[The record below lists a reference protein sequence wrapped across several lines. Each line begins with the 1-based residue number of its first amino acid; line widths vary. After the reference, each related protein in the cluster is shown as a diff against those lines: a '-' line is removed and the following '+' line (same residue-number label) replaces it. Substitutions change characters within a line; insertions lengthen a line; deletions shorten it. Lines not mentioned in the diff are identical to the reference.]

1 MIENK
6 LKDFASVFVILF
18 IFSPIAYAYVSISKT
33 DKRTD
38 YQGKEEANKA
48 KLFYESQSEI
58 VGTIGFVKG
67 NEWIAG
73 NLSYHLKQRPKW
85 IYDPDNIFICNK
97 DLECAKYK

>member
-1 MIENK
+1 MNY
-6 LKDFASVFVILF
+6 LKRIVLLFIILF
-18 IFSPIAYAYVSISKT
+18 TFSPFAYSYISVTKT

-38 YQGKEEANKA
+38 YLGKEEANKA
-48 KLFYESQSEI
+48 KLFYENQNEI
-58 VGTIGFVKG
+58 VGEIGFVKG

-97 DLECAKYK
+97 DLECVKYK